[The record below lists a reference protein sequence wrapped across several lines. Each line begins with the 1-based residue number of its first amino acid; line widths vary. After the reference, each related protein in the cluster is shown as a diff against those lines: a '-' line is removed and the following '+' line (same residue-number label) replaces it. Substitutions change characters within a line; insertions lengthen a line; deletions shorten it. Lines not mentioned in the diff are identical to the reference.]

1 MKNVFRVIFM
11 GALLTFAQLI
21 LVSEDVVAAPLPQEN
36 APYTFMDKS
45 RNLREVLEV
54 FGENIGIPVRLSE
67 RVEGEIDPDFMPHT
81 RNDFLNRLGARH
93 NFMWF
98 YDGGILHISSIY
110 DLQTRF
116 FSLVQWSSHEVA
128 NELKKMGV
136 WDGRF
141 IAMQQSGTRTLI
153 VTGPEV
159 YIQLVEGAITEITK
173 STPDDI
179 KVIVGMKRTG
189 RTSNDASTDTNSK
202 ESFADQYAIEGV
214 INQPMVNDGD
224 AAGGLGIGSVPVLGD
239 DI

>member
-1 MKNVFRVIFM
+1 M

-21 LVSEDVVAAPLPQEN
+21 PASENVAAAPLPQEN
-36 APYTFMDKS
+36 APYKFMDKS

-67 RVEGEIDPDFMPHT
+67 RVEGEVDPDFIPQT

-136 WDGRF
+136 WDERF

-173 STPDDI
+173 STPSDI

-189 RTSNDASTDTNSK
+189 RNSNDSSADINSK

-224 AAGGLGIGSVPVLGD
+224 VTGGLGIGSVPVLGD
-239 DI
+239 GI

>member
-1 MKNVFRVIFM
+1 MKNVFRIIFM
-11 GALLTFAQLI
+11 GALLTFAPLI
-21 LVSEDVVAAPLPQEN
+21 PVSENVLAAPLPQEN

-67 RVEGEIDPDFMPHT
+67 RVEGEVDPDFMPQT
-81 RNDFLNRLGARH
+81 RNDFLNRLGVRH

-136 WDGRF
+136 WDDRF

-173 STPDDI
+173 STPGDI

-189 RTSNDASTDTNSK
+189 RNSNGSATDINSK

-224 AAGGLGIGSVPVLGD
+224 VAGGLGVGSVPVVGD
-239 DI
+239 GI